1 MHQCWESLHP
11 AVPLGTI
18 CSTGMRLEVNQRDCI
33 SGLFNSR
40 IALKSCAEPQKTET
54 VASPGEGGL
63 PVLSTGVQPSPGNP
77 RAPSLPPWSP
87 SGGGEGCG
95 TVQVR
100 NCAVICRAGAF
111 QTLTGQRKHRAWGV
125 GGQRERGLGSSLAAT
140 ELWT

>member
-1 MHQCWESLHP
+1 M
-11 AVPLGTI
+11 GF
-18 CSTGMRLEVNQRDCI
+18 
-33 SGLFNSR
+33 FNSR
-40 IALKSCAEPQKTET
+40 SALKSCAEPQKTET

-87 SGGGEGCG
+87 RGGGEGCG

-100 NCAVICRAGAF
+100 NCAVICRVGAF
-111 QTLTGQRKHRAWGV
+111 QTLTGQRKHRAWG
-125 GGQRERGLGSSLAAT
+125 GATGKRLGSGLAAT